1 MDADLSHDPAVLPAL
16 IAIAE
21 HGADLAIGSRYV
33 PGGLTE
39 NWPRRR
45 RMLSRW
51 GNRYAAGVLG
61 LAVNDATAGYR
72 AYRSDA
78 LERMEFETVA
88 AEGYG
93 FQVEMTYRLVRIG
106 GKVVEFP
113 ITFRDRTEGSSKMSG
128 GIVREALMIVIKL
141 WVADFGGRR
150 RRRAQGLADMRNWVV
165 GGALIP
171 RVGGV
176 DLDGLV
182 LVGNRRRD
190 RTLEWTP
197 PGGVIDRGESIR
209 QGLEREVFEETGLT
223 VAGVGRPALL
233 GGRRGS
239 AVGLAV
245 ARRGVGG
252 RRRNRRHRVGRSRW
266 HRRGGTPGHQ
276 LPRRWR
282 CWRPARSGFTCRS
295 AIG

>member
-1 MDADLSHDPAVLPAL
+1 MRVTVVVPTYNEAGNIERLCREVRLAVPDATLLIVDDASPDGTADLAEAAGESLGQIAVLRRSGKTGLGAAYRAGLRAAIDGGAEICVQMDADLSHDPAVLPAL
-16 IAIAE
+16 IANAK

-72 AYRSDA
+72 AYRTDA
-78 LERMEFETVA
+78 LERMEFDSVK

-113 ITFRDRTEGSSKMSG
+113 ITFRDRTAGDSKMSG

-150 RRRAQGLADMRNWVV
+150 RRRAQG
-165 GGALIP
+165 G
-171 RVGGV
+171 
-176 DLDGLV
+176 
-182 LVGNRRRD
+182 
-190 RTLEWTP
+190 
-197 PGGVIDRGESIR
+197 
-209 QGLEREVFEETGLT
+209 
-223 VAGVGRPALL
+223 
-233 GGRRGS
+233 
-239 AVGLAV
+239 
-245 ARRGVGG
+245 
-252 RRRNRRHRVGRSRW
+252 
-266 HRRGGTPGHQ
+266 
-276 LPRRWR
+276 
-282 CWRPARSGFTCRS
+282 
-295 AIG
+295 

>member
-1 MDADLSHDPAVLPAL
+1 MEDLVGSTVVRVTVVVPTYNEAGNIARLCREVRLAVPDANLLIVDDASPDGTADVAEAASDSLGQIAVLRRAGKTGLGAAYRAGLRAAIDGGAEICVQMDADLSHDPAVLPAL
-16 IAIAE
+16 IANAT

-72 AYRSDA
+72 AYRTDA
-78 LERMEFETVA
+78 LERMEFDTVK

-113 ITFRDRTEGSSKMSG
+113 ITFRDRTAGDSKMSG

-150 RRRAQGLADMRNWVV
+150 RRRAQG
-165 GGALIP
+165 G
-171 RVGGV
+171 
-176 DLDGLV
+176 
-182 LVGNRRRD
+182 
-190 RTLEWTP
+190 
-197 PGGVIDRGESIR
+197 
-209 QGLEREVFEETGLT
+209 
-223 VAGVGRPALL
+223 
-233 GGRRGS
+233 
-239 AVGLAV
+239 
-245 ARRGVGG
+245 
-252 RRRNRRHRVGRSRW
+252 
-266 HRRGGTPGHQ
+266 
-276 LPRRWR
+276 
-282 CWRPARSGFTCRS
+282 
-295 AIG
+295 